1 MKLKTIFSTLC
12 VVSIVVGCQQV
23 PTRMVASPFTIIDD
37 RITKVVRWP
46 PIGSTNV
53 SSIGD
58 SLVQTYLK
66 TTGTAFQVADGT
78 VGDLLDESL
87 GGGCTPEWVQLSLP
101 NGAEEFVVKDFSSED
116 PLLDEALI
124 CTASLPN
131 NALQGSQPL
140 GPWFN
145 GYQAGTPMVCKSKI
159 DEKFYIVGSATRATD
174 CLYGDYKLSR
184 INRLPEG
191 SVTTVS
197 KAVVSDDDYK
207 YELIYNGRLGSGLK
221 FIYREF
227 YGDMARPSF
236 TQDIQYDLSLSNI
249 IGFKNAQIEVL
260 EATNTSLEYSV
271 VSHF

>member
-12 VVSIVVGCQQV
+12 VVSIVVGCQQL
-23 PTRMVASPFTIIDD
+23 PKRMLGSPFTIIDD
-37 RITKVVRWP
+37 RITEVVRWP
-46 PIGSTNV
+46 PIDSTNI

-66 TTGTAFQVADGT
+66 TTGTAFKVADGT
-78 VGDLLDESL
+78 VGKLVESL
-87 GGGCTPEWVQLSLP
+87 AAGCTPEWVQLSLP

-131 NALQGSQPL
+131 NALQPSQPL
-140 GPWFN
+140 GPWFT
-145 GYQAGTPMVCKSKI
+145 GHQAGVPMVCKSKI
-159 DEKFYIVGSATRATD
+159 DEQFYIVGSAARNTD
-174 CLYGDYKLSR
+174 CLYGDYKLPR

-197 KAVVSDDDYK
+197 KAVVSDEDYK

-260 EATNTSLEYSV
+260 EATNTSLKYSV